1 MKANREIQ
9 PKMKQG
15 KDNGIHLMKWAIVSL
30 PMRAFL
36 REVKIPQYC
45 SVWARARTRMS
56 QISISTTM

>member
-1 MKANREIQ
+1 
-9 PKMKQG
+9 MKQG